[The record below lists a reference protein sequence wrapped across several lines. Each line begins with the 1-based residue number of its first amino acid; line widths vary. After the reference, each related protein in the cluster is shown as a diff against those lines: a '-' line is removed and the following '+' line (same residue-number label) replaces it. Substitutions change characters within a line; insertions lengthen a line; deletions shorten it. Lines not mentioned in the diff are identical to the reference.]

1 MKLYHG
7 TNLDIKDI
15 DLSKCRPYKDF
26 GQGFYLTEL
35 KDQAMKMA
43 MRVARIYSGSP
54 VVNVYEIDDG
64 FLKTDDLNIMD
75 FGKNPTEKW
84 AVFVMNNRS
93 RTFKDISSLE
103 CNLDN
108 KYDIVAGAVADD
120 DMAMLFRQYQN
131 ELIDFNTLIKGM
143 TFKKVNSQFSFHTER
158 AIGLLRKVG
167 VLYG

>member
-26 GQGFYLTEL
+26 GQGFYLTVL

-43 MRVARIYSGSP
+43 MRVARIYGGSP

-103 CNLDN
+103 
-108 KYDIVAGAVADD
+108 
-120 DMAMLFRQYQN
+120 
-131 ELIDFNTLIKGM
+131 
-143 TFKKVNSQFSFHTER
+143 
-158 AIGLLRKVG
+158 
-167 VLYG
+167 